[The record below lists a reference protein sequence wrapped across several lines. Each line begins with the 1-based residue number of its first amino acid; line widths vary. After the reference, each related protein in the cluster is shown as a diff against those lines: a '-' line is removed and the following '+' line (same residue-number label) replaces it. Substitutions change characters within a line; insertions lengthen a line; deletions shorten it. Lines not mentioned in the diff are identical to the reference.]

1 MSFVLP
7 PPKGEV
13 YPLLLLVYGKM
24 CYNKEAIQEYCMRIQ
39 TKIAM
44 TLVFTMSIIILI
56 LSIFMYSQWF
66 DSIQRQVALDAKD
79 QATIIAEQ
87 VVIQESMIEDNGYLK
102 VNKAVESIQLKT
114 GIQYLYI
121 INQEGRYFAHPI
133 PERINTFYREG
144 DTRRNPLLEEAGYYY
159 SPRDDAMVEAYVPIY
174 TDGVKSGVVI
184 IGIYNGRILQTIRGH
199 AFRMILI
206 SLMVLMIGIVMA
218 YMVSRNIKKAMYGL
232 EPEAIALLLSQQETI
247 LEQIGEGLFATD
259 ASGKV
264 LLINENAKAL
274 LEIKEMGIGDQIK
287 HEPFYS
293 YFVKRY
299 LEEEMPTLTGEWRL
313 ESGQILSVHMI
324 GLNQLS
330 NQPGY
335 LFKIE
340 DMSLVRERA
349 EELTN
354 IKQYTQALRAQNHEF
369 MNKLQTVSGLI
380 ELEAYEKVRDYIGLI
395 TKSRKEMVE
404 ALTKRINVPALSG
417 LILAKY
423 SKALENHIELVL
435 DEDAMVDVLPTKS
448 SESDITSI
456 IGNLIDNAIEAMKGK
471 KGQIRLDLSHDDS
484 NFYISVADSGEGMSE
499 SAMAHCFQ
507 KGFSTKGEDRGYGLF
522 IIKEIVDALGGQ
534 ITLENDQG
542 LVISVIIPMI
552 QRS

>member
-1 MSFVLP
+1 
-7 PPKGEV
+7 
-13 YPLLLLVYGKM
+13 
-24 CYNKEAIQEYCMRIQ
+24 MRIQ
-39 TKIAM
+39 TKIAT
-44 TLVFTMSIIILI
+44 TLVVMMTVIILI
-56 LSIFMYSQWF
+56 LSIFMYTQWF
-66 DSIQRQVALDAKD
+66 DSIQRQVGLDAKD

-87 VVIQESMIEDNGYLK
+87 DIIRKSMIEDNGYLK

-121 INQEGRYFAHPI
+121 INREGRYYAHPI
-133 PERINTFYREG
+133 PERINTYYKVE
-144 DTRRNPLLEEAGYYY
+144 DTRKNPLLEKAGYYY
-159 SPRDDAMVEAYVPIY
+159 SLKDDAMVEAYVPIY
-174 TDGVKSGVVI
+174 TDGIKSGVVI
-184 IGIYNGRILQTIRGH
+184 IGIYNGRILQTIRGN
-199 AFRMILI
+199 AFRMLLL
-206 SLMVLMIGIVMA
+206 SLMVLIIGIVMA
-218 YMVSRNIKKAMYGL
+218 YMLSRNIKKAMYGL

-259 ASGKV
+259 ASGK
-264 LLINENAKAL
+264 LLMINENAQTL
-274 LEIKEMGIGDQIK
+274 LNIKKIRLGELIK
-287 HEPFYS
+287 YEPFYS
-293 YFVKRY
+293 YFENRY
-299 LEEEMPTLTGEWRL
+299 LEENLPAINGEWRL
-313 ESGQILSVHMI
+313 ESGQILSIHMI

-380 ELEAYEKVRDYIGLI
+380 ELESYDKVRDYIELI

-404 ALTKRINVPALSG
+404 ALTKRINVPVLSG

-423 SKALENHIELVL
+423 SKALENQIELIL
-435 DEDAMVDVLPTKS
+435 DEDAMVDVLPPKS

-471 KGQIRLDLSHDDS
+471 SGQIILDLYHDDS
-484 NFYISVADSGEGMSE
+484 VFTISVADSGEGMSD
-499 SAMAHCFQ
+499 SAMSNCFH

-522 IIKEIVDALGGQ
+522 IIKEIVDALDGR
-534 ITLENDQG
+534 IELKNEQG
-542 LVISVIIPMI
+542 LVVLVTIPMI
-552 QRS
+552 